1 MTEQIGDQKTTAS
14 AAVASNTAIASK
26 IGVGSKAGVGSKGA
40 GATKTAGIGNTDGLS
55 APPTA
60 PALETRHAVL
70 RYTTLRLA
78 LFLVALLLVWGVAVV
93 FNMDLSSQLSK
104 LTLLAVA
111 LLLSSAASF
120 IVLSKYRDAMSAG
133 IVSRS
138 QRLSSKLQDSA
149 SFEDEEDG
157 A

>member
-1 MTEQIGDQKTTAS
+1 MSEQVGAKQKTKAKATNSAKGS
-14 AAVASNTAIASK
+14 AATKEATRSATVAPQPTVTDAERAPAPAPAS
-26 IGVGSKAGVGSKGA
+26 
-40 GATKTAGIGNTDGLS
+40 
-55 APPTA
+55 A

-78 LFLVALLLVWGVAVV
+78 LFLVALVLVWAVALI

-120 IVLSKYRDAMSAG
+120 IVLSKQRDAMSAG
-133 IVSRS
+133 IVART
-138 QRLSSKLQDSA
+138 QRLSRKFDDAA
-149 SFEDEEDG
+149 SFEDDEE
-157 A
+157 

>member
-1 MTEQIGDQKTTAS
+1 MSEQVGAKQQTKAKATNSAKGS
-14 AAVASNTAIASK
+14 AATKEARRSATAAPQRPAVADAAQ
-26 IGVGSKAGVGSKGA
+26 
-40 GATKTAGIGNTDGLS
+40 
-55 APPTA
+55 APA

-78 LFLVALLLVWGVAVV
+78 LFLVALVVVWGIALI

-120 IVLSKYRDAMSAG
+120 IVLSKQRDAMSAG
-133 IVSRS
+133 IVART
-138 QRLSSKLQDSA
+138 QRLSRKFDDAA
-149 SFEDEEDG
+149 SFEDDEE
-157 A
+157 